1 MVHMLKFAELIS
13 SKKIT
18 AENVE
23 AELRRIREIS
33 NEAGK
38 AAEGSPAKT

>member
-1 MVHMLKFAELIS
+1 MLKFAELIS

-18 AENVE
+18 TENVE
-23 AELRRIREIS
+23 SELRKIREVS

-38 AAEGSPAKT
+38 AAE